1 MIWNL
6 NGRCNVVNNRKDGII
21 LPSFYVLDCRET
33 VYLGGKYG
41 THTGSFSSPGYPH
54 GTYASRKQCTW
65 IVKVPFNY
73 RVLLHFYDFDVE
85 SSESCSTPNQ
95 NCTCDY
101 VDVSDG
107 ELLISKKL
115 AKLCG
120 STIPPDILTSGR
132 FLRVDLVT
140 DESNN
145 RKGFSANFYSVSP
158 DGVTSSTFER
168 KHLKTIPPDTDEPG
182 KGDYNARVFL
192 FA

>member
-1 MIWNL
+1 
-6 NGRCNVVNNRKDGII
+6 
-21 LPSFYVLDCRET
+21 
-33 VYLGGKYG
+33 
-41 THTGSFSSPGYPH
+41 
-54 GTYASRKQCTW
+54 
-65 IVKVPFNY
+65 
-73 RVLLHFYDFDVE
+73 
-85 SSESCSTPNQ
+85 
-95 NCTCDY
+95 

-120 STIPPDILTSGR
+120 STIPSDILTSGR

-182 KGDYNARVFL
+182 KGGNSSVMIAVVCSLGGVVIIGLIFL
-192 FA
+192 FVCIKKKKHPRSNQPNRAQMEMTRPASGASSQRNQQPLPPPPPYSSVVSNAPPRHSSSATVG